1 MGPMFDDEFLLFG
14 SSVVAMLVATVLVL
28 KFGMF

>member
-1 MGPMFDDEFLLFG
+1 MGPMFDDECLLFG
-14 SSVVAMLVATVLVL
+14 SIVVAMLVATVLVL